1 MVSQD
6 QSKYSGS
13 KKNGGKELGMVTPQD
28 KPLKKMKFVSSA
40 EKEPSSTTTIFEDS
54 KSGRGMS
61 TMPRVVKRKLQ
72 KIKPV
77 VEYNKRGKGC
87 GPAHTEMQ
95 SYIGVL
101 ARSRVPLVDKNWA
114 DIPNDI
120 KEQIWEAVDMAFV
133 VGQGGKTSVLSSA
146 AKKWKDFKST
156 LTRHYILPYIKE
168 REKLSQAPEVYKF
181 IEKAEWD
188 AFVASRLSKDFESV
202 HSQHAQ
208 IREKLEY
215 NHRLSRKGY
224 AGLED
229 QLEETMPG
237 VEIDRSTL
245 WKKARQDKHGNIPDP
260 KVAEKAKL
268 IDELQKQVAEG
279 SLSIT
284 GSNDVLTLALGP
296 EHPGRVRG
304 VGAGISPRQFFN
316 LPRPQRVKFADQLKE
331 SVRIVLQEE
340 TKKMEAR
347 TKQLVEAE
355 REHLLSQLSH
365 LIPNFDPSMLK
376 PKTSPCQNQG
386 LQQSPKNP
394 MSDKA
399 SCSGAEVRS
408 LHLED
413 DTTRN
418 GEQQEQTK
426 SGALD
431 NQDEEK
437 KEENK
442 DEQKMGEKKDEGK
455 KEEKKENKDE
465 GKEEDTNVEEKKE
478 EKQDEEKH
486 DDEGN
491 EVVDYSNVE
500 VPSSLQSLC
509 GYVETTLKP
518 QGKIMTFNIEKEVF
532 GADRSTF
539 VLHEDITQ
547 FSGME
552 EIGATVVAVYMMCLY
567 DLLREANM
575 CNMVGFIDPAQ
586 VSANAGSLTDR
597 SRIVASRLQKTD
609 GEQIFMMPYNP
620 GRHWVLLIVRAKRE
634 TVYFLDP
641 LPGNRVVDEEGKNIV
656 NSALKIYNS
665 HIGRPGR
672 KAPIWKTLPGT
683 PKQPSS
689 VECGYYVMRV
699 MRDIIMDPSLE
710 FEKKF
715 AKGKD
720 QAPYPQAAIDEV
732 RKELAEFVCL
742 HMD

>member
-1 MVSQD
+1 M
-6 QSKYSGS
+6 
-13 KKNGGKELGMVTPQD
+13 
-28 KPLKKMKFVSSA
+28 
-40 EKEPSSTTTIFEDS
+40 
-54 KSGRGMS
+54 
-61 TMPRVVKRKLQ
+61 
-72 KIKPV
+72 
-77 VEYNKRGKGC
+77 
-87 GPAHTEMQ
+87 
-95 SYIGVL
+95 
-101 ARSRVPLVDKNWA
+101 
-114 DIPNDI
+114 
-120 KEQIWEAVDMAFV
+120 
-133 VGQGGKTSVLSSA
+133 
-146 AKKWKDFKST
+146 
-156 LTRHYILPYIKE
+156 
-168 REKLSQAPEVYKF
+168 
-181 IEKAEWD
+181 
-188 AFVASRLSKDFESV
+188 
-202 HSQHAQ
+202 
-208 IREKLEY
+208 
-215 NHRLSRKGY
+215 
-224 AGLED
+224 
-229 QLEETMPG
+229 
-237 VEIDRSTL
+237 
-245 WKKARQDKHGNIPDP
+245 
-260 KVAEKAKL
+260 
-268 IDELQKQVAEG
+268 
-279 SLSIT
+279 
-284 GSNDVLTLALGP
+284 ALGP

-340 TKKMEAR
+340 TKKMEVR

-376 PKTSPCQNQG
+376 PKTSPM
-386 LQQSPKNP
+386 NP

-413 DTTRN
+413 DTARN

-442 DEQKMGEKKDEGK
+442 DEQKMGETIDEGK
-455 KEEKKENKDE
+455 KEEEKENKDE

-486 DDEGN
+486 DEEGDE
-491 EVVDYSNVE
+491 VLDYSNVE

-547 FSGME
+547 FAGME
-552 EIGATVVAVYMMCLY
+552 EIGATVVAVYMRCLY

-575 CNMVGFIDPAQ
+575 CSMVGFIDPAQ
-586 VSANAGSLTDR
+586 VSANA
-597 SRIVASRLQKTD
+597 
-609 GEQIFMMPYNP
+609 

-689 VECGYYVMRV
+689 VECGYYVMRF

-732 RKELAEFVCL
+732 RKEWAEFVCL